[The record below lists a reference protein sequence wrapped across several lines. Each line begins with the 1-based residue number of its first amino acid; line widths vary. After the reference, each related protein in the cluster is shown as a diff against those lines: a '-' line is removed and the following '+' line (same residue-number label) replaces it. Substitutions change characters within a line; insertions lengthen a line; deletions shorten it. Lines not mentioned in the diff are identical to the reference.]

1 MYRSSKLAKK
11 IILWTLAN
19 RRSRYILILASTEQY
34 LSVASDI
41 CAPLG
46 KICSIVQSSVN
57 FYGTQFLSKSL
68 TFAWCWLGSRGYH
81 DYDREAQHVMMENLA
96 KFIDEGKIHCTL
108 TKRMKFTVEGLKEAH
123 ELIESKKMVGKI
135 GLAINEEE

>member
-1 MYRSSKLAKK
+1 M
-11 IILWTLAN
+11 
-19 RRSRYILILASTEQY
+19 ASTEQY

-68 TFAWCWLGSRGYH
+68 TFSWCWLGSRGYH
-81 DYDREAQHVMMENLA
+81 DYDREAQHVMMESLA
-96 KFIDEGKIHCTL
+96 KYIDEGKIRSTL
-108 TKRMKFTVEGLKEAH
+108 TRRLKLTTEGLRLGH
-123 ELIESKKMVGKI
+123 ELIESKATIGKI
-135 GLAINEEE
+135 GLGVDEEGEDQPFA

>member
-1 MYRSSKLAKK
+1 LS
-11 IILWTLAN
+11 
-19 RRSRYILILASTEQY
+19 STEQY
-34 LSVASDI
+34 LSVAADI

-81 DYDREAQHVMMENLA
+81 DYDRDTQHVMMESMSKN
-96 KFIDEGKIHCTL
+96 IDEGKIHTTL
-108 TKRMKFTVEGLKEAH
+108 TKRMKLTTDGLRTAH
-123 ELIESKKMVGKI
+123 ELIESKRTIGKI
-135 GLAINEEE
+135 GLGVDEEGETKAFA